1 MLVVPGSAAEAAAL
15 AVVGTMQVMLS
26 YPDRDMDV
34 TSDHRTVFDL
44 SGAAGMFEVD
54 AATKQVRAVSGAG
67 VRHCTISVSFAH
79 EDVVCDMVG
88 TITVRVADFVTLAVS
103 ATPSPS
109 YSGSTMVNANLLSA
123 IGGSSPLIYEAAAL
137 RPEMVLTNR
146 FKLEPPLSATSF
158 DAEDSDEL
166 PSTTT
171 TVAGLMF
178 VPDAEGTVEVRR
190 MFAGVRAV
198 TRWWYQ

>member
-26 YPDRDMDV
+26 YLDREMDV

-54 AATKQVRAVSGAG
+54 AATKQVRAVSGAD
-67 VRHCTISVSFAH
+67 VRHFTISVSFAH
-79 EDVVCDMVG
+79 EDVVG

-109 YSGSTMVNANLLSA
+109 YSGSTTVDANLLSA
-123 IGGSSPLIYEAAAL
+123 IGGSSPLIYEAAAPRL
-137 RPEMVLTNR
+137 EMVLTNG
-146 FKLEPPLSATSF
+146 LSY
-158 DAEDSDEL
+158 
-166 PSTTT
+166 
-171 TVAGLMF
+171 
-178 VPDAEGTVEVRR
+178 
-190 MFAGVRAV
+190 RALGP
-198 TRWWYQ
+198 R